1 MSELD
6 ELRQKRFEQLKRLQD
21 TQAQQENQ
29 QEQLVNQITQ
39 LEELVRQHLTKE
51 ALSRYGNLKV
61 AHPEKAIQVLVV
73 LGKGIQSR
81 KLKTIDDEMLK
92 SVLQKMA
99 PEKKEFKMR
108 RS

>member
-21 TQAQQENQ
+21 AQAQQENQ

-61 AHPEKAIQVLVV
+61 AHPEKAIHALVV
-73 LGKGIQSR
+73 LGKGIQNKR
-81 KLKTIDDEMLK
+81 IKTIDDEMLK
-92 SVLQKMA
+92 SILQKLT

-108 RS
+108 TA